1 MNRTHQ
7 TNVRLTPK
15 TRISACLSLP
25 RGAFTLWEGFFS
37 EQRVTLVYLACFFRP
52 ISNSK
57 FPHPTP
63 LALAN
68 SII

>member
-7 TNVRLTPK
+7 TNVRLIPK

-25 RGAFTLWEGFFS
+25 RGAFTLWEGFFLVNS
-37 EQRVTLVYLACFFRP
+37 ELLSSISPVSSDQSSTL
-52 ISNSK
+52 
-57 FPHPTP
+57 